1 MLSSDKVYERLDR
14 ETAEL
19 INDITGSDF
28 EFEEEKEEENMC
40 IAIDDM
46 KKEAAD
52 TRAIEIAKALLLR
65 GKDSYEEIASLTKLS
80 IDVIKELENPQ
91 MQ

>member
-1 MLSSDKVYERLDR
+1 MLSNDKVYERLDR

-52 TRAIEIAKALLLR
+52 TRAIEIAKALLEL
-65 GKDSYEEIASLTKLS
+65 GKNTIEDISITTKLPLE
-80 IDVIKELENPQ
+80 VVKELAASQ
-91 MQ
+91 ML